1 MESLGKDR
9 ASSDSPLPPS
19 AACKE
24 YAVPGNE
31 NIPNLS
37 FWREE
42 SMIFATKS
50 FSEKNS

>member
-1 MESLGKDR
+1 MESLGKDH

-19 AACKE
+19 AACEE

-42 SMIFATKS
+42 STIFATKC
-50 FSEKNS
+50 FSERD